1 MRGVAPIEDVVLQH
15 EEDIEHDGEESQP
28 ELGGVAEQRVP
39 VVIVVGD
46 QEHLHHTQHCTV
58 LYCDHVLQGCMSFSW
73 LAKSAFSQW
82 LIAAKTG

>member
-1 MRGVAPIEDVVLQH
+1 MRGVAPVKDVVLQH
-15 EEDIEHDGEESQP
+15 EEDIEHDGEESKP

-58 LYCDHVLQGCMSFSW
+58 LYCNHVLQSC
-73 LAKSAFSQW
+73 
-82 LIAAKTG
+82 

>member
-1 MRGVAPIEDVVLQH
+1 MRLVAAVEDVVLQH

-58 LYCDHVLQGCMSFSW
+58 DWGNDIRDLPCHKCEESL
-73 LAKSAFSQW
+73 
-82 LIAAKTG
+82 

>member
-1 MRGVAPIEDVVLQH
+1 MRGVAPVEYVVLQH

-46 QEHLHHTQHCTV
+46 QEHLHHTQHCTNCTV
-58 LYCDHVLQGCMSFSW
+58 TRYCRVAKYPAKMSFSW
-73 LAKSAFSQW
+73 LAKSV
-82 LIAAKTG
+82 